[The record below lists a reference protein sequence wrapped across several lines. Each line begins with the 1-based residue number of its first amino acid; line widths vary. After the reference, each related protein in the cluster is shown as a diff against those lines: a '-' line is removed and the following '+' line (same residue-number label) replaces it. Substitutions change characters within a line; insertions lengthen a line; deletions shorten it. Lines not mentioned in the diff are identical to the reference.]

1 MLSNQHLH
9 RSTYG
14 GTKSFARVMALIDFS
29 PPTPSL
35 VQAITCDLR
44 PPQRL
49 SSIMIQMNRYKR
61 TSALPA
67 IAAALALSSTPVLAQ
82 EVQPVPTDP
91 APAAQPAPT
100 APTDATPSTTD
111 TSTAAEPDTATADSA
126 TSAHAATA
134 KPVVHRTAAKAMPTV
149 ARTAARKVTASK
161 VASAAPA
168 VAKPAPAAA
177 PATTA
182 STSTRPAPIVDLSAK
197 PAATPAVAP
206 KPAHHKRDAT
216 LPIAGG
222 ALAFLAI
229 GGAAAAITRRRH
241 DDEEELV
248 NDEPMAS
255 AEPPVAIEPVVHEE
269 QPTIVA
275 PAAFAWEGAE
285 QARDGETYVERAQ
298 RGPTPENPS
307 LSLKK
312 RLKRAAALDK
322 RESDVA
328 AGKAEPMDPM
338 AGLPEA
344 MAD

>member
-1 MLSNQHLH
+1 MS
-9 RSTYG
+9 
-14 GTKSFARVMALIDFS
+14 LIDFS

-44 PPQRL
+44 LAQRL

-100 APTDATPSTTD
+100 PPTADATPSTTD
-111 TSTAAEPDTATADSA
+111 TSTAAEPDTATADGA

-241 DDEEELV
+241 DDEEEWV
-248 NDEPMAS
+248 DDEPMS
-255 AEPPVAIEPVVHEE
+255 AESVEPPVAEEPVIHEE